1 MFKRY
6 SKSPIISPKDIVS
19 SHPEMID
26 VSSVFNPGGIQFDN
40 KILLLLRVQ
49 NRGRE
54 TLTVKAT
61 SDDGIHFSIDNQP
74 VIFSGMDNF
83 DEIVFHIYDP
93 RITKIENTYFV
104 MAAMDVVG
112 KCLLG
117 LFTTKDFYSLEF
129 LGIKGEEDN
138 RNGVLFPEK
147 INGKYTSFDRPN
159 KSLVESGV
167 TTGNAI
173 WYSESDDLI
182 KWESKKLVMEGRLHY
197 WDEYIGA
204 GPPPVKTQKG
214 WLMVYHG
221 IAMHYQPIYQ
231 VGVVLLDLNEPW
243 KVISRGRYNVLEPRE
258 MWEMVGQVP
267 NVVFPTGL
275 IVSSVDDNGFAIPSS
290 EIKLYY
296 GAADT
301 HVGLATST
309 IQELIDACFAE

>member
-6 SKSPIISPKDIVS
+6 SNNPIISPKDIIS

-26 VSSVFNPGGIQFDN
+26 VSSVFNPGGIQFGN

-61 SDDGIHFSIDNQP
+61 SDDGVHFSIDDEP
-74 VIFSGMDNF
+74 IRFTGMDNL
-83 DEIVFHIYDP
+83 DETVFHIYDP

-104 MAAMDVVG
+104 MAAMDVMG

-117 LFTTKDFYSLEF
+117 LFKTDDFSSLEF
-129 LGIKGEEDN
+129 LGITGEEDN
-138 RNGVLFPEK
+138 RNGVLFSEK
-147 INGKYTSFDRPN
+147 INGRFARLDRPN
-159 KSLVESGV
+159 KKIVNNGV
-167 TTGNAI
+167 TTGGAI
-173 WYSESDDLI
+173 WYAESDDFI
-182 KWESKKLVMEGRLHY
+182 HWDSKELVMEGRLHY
-197 WDEYIGA
+197 WDEHIGA
-204 GPPPVKTQKG
+204 GPPPVKTHKG

-231 VGVVLLDLNEPW
+231 AGVVLLDLDEPW

-275 IVSSVDDNGFAIPSS
+275 IVDSVDDSGFTNSSS

-301 HVGLATST
+301 HIGLATST
-309 IQELIDACFAE
+309 IQELIDACFS

>member
-1 MFKRY
+1 MLKRY
-6 SKSPIISPKDIVS
+6 SKNPIISPKDIVS

-26 VSSVFNPGGIQFDN
+26 VSSVFNPGGIQFGN

-61 SDDGIHFSIDNQP
+61 SDDGVHFSIDDQP
-74 VIFSGMDNF
+74 IKFTGMDNL
-83 DEIVFHIYDP
+83 DETVFHIYDP

-117 LFTTKDFYSLEF
+117 LFKTEDFSSLEF
-129 LGIKGEEDN
+129 LGITGEEDN

-147 INGKYTSFDRPN
+147 INGRFARLDRPN
-159 KSLVESGV
+159 KKIVNNGV
-167 TTGNAI
+167 TTGGAI
-173 WYSESDDLI
+173 WYAESDDFI
-182 KWESKKLVMEGRLHY
+182 HWDSKELVMEGRLHY
-197 WDEYIGA
+197 WDEHIGA
-204 GPPPVKTQKG
+204 GPPPVKTHKG

-231 VGVVLLDLNEPW
+231 AGVVLLDLDEPW

-275 IVSSVDDNGFAIPSS
+275 IVDSVDNSGFTNSSS

-301 HVGLATST
+301 HIGLATST
-309 IQELIDACFAE
+309 TQELIDACFT

>member
-1 MFKRY
+1 
-6 SKSPIISPKDIVS
+6 
-19 SHPEMID
+19 MID
-26 VSSVFNPGGIQFDN
+26 ISSVFNPGGIQFGN
-40 KILLLLRVQ
+40 KILLLIRVQ

-61 SDDGIHFSIDNQP
+61 SDDGVHFSIDDQP
-74 VIFSGMDNF
+74 IKFTGMDNL
-83 DEIVFHIYDP
+83 DETVFHIYDP

-117 LFTTKDFYSLEF
+117 IFQTSNFESLDFIGFTGDEP
-129 LGIKGEEDN
+129 N

-147 INGKYTSFDRPN
+147 INGKYASFDRPN

-182 KWESKKLVMEGRLHY
+182 KWESKEMVMEGRLQH

-231 VGVVLLDLNEPW
+231 AGVVLFDLEEPW

-275 IVSSVDDNGFAIPSS
+275 IVDSVDDSGFTNPSS

-301 HVGLATST
+301 HIGLATST
-309 IQELIDACFAE
+309 TQELIDACFT

>member
-6 SKSPIISPKDIVS
+6 SKNPIISPKDIIS

-26 VSSVFNPGGIQFDN
+26 ISSVFNPGGIQFGN
-40 KILLLLRVQ
+40 KILHLIRVQ

-61 SDDGIHFSIDNQP
+61 SDDGVHFSIDDQP
-74 VIFSGMDNF
+74 IKFSGMDNL
-83 DEIVFHIYDP
+83 DETVFHIYDP

-117 LFTTKDFYSLEF
+117 LFKTEDFSSLEF
-129 LGIKGEEDN
+129 LGITGEEDN

-147 INGKYTSFDRPN
+147 INGRFARLDRPN
-159 KSLVESGV
+159 KKIVNNGV
-167 TTGNAI
+167 TTGGAI
-173 WYSESDDLI
+173 WYAESDDFI
-182 KWESKKLVMEGRLHY
+182 HWDSKELVMEGRLHY
-197 WDEYIGA
+197 WDEHIGA
-204 GPPPVKTQKG
+204 GPPPVKTHKG

-231 VGVVLLDLNEPW
+231 AGVVLLDLDEPW

-275 IVSSVDDNGFAIPSS
+275 IVDSVDNNGFTNSSS

-301 HVGLATST
+301 HIGLATST
-309 IQELIDACFAE
+309 IQELIDACFS

>member
-6 SKSPIISPKDIVS
+6 SKNPIISPKDIIS
-19 SHPEMID
+19 SHPEMVD
-26 VSSVFNPGGIQFDN
+26 VSSVFNPGGIQFGN

-61 SDDGIHFSIDNQP
+61 SDDGVHFSIDDKP
-74 VIFSGMDNF
+74 IKFSRMDNL
-83 DEIVFHIYDP
+83 DETVFHIYDP

-117 LFTTKDFYSLEF
+117 LFKTEDFSSLEF

-147 INGKYTSFDRPN
+147 INGKYAIFDRPN

-182 KWESKKLVMEGRLHY
+182 KWESKEMVMEGRQHH

-231 VGVVLLDLNEPW
+231 AGVVLLDLDEPW

-275 IVSSVDDNGFAIPSS
+275 IVDSVDDRVFTNPSS
-290 EIKLYY
+290 KIKLYY

-301 HVGLATST
+301 HIGLATST
-309 IQELIDACFAE
+309 VQELIDACFA

>member
-6 SKSPIISPKDIVS
+6 SKNPIISPRDIIS

-26 VSSVFNPGGIQFDN
+26 ISSVFNPGGIQFGN

-61 SDDGIHFSIDNQP
+61 SDDGVHFTIDDQP
-74 VIFSGMDNF
+74 IKFSGMDKL
-83 DEIVFHIYDP
+83 DETVFHIYDP
-93 RITKIENTYFV
+93 RITKIENTYFI

-117 LFTTKDFYSLEF
+117 LFKTEDFSSLEF
-129 LGIKGEEDN
+129 LGTTGQEDN

-147 INGKYTSFDRPN
+147 INGKYASFDRPN
-159 KSLVESGV
+159 KSLVENGV

-182 KWESKKLVMEGRLHY
+182 KWESKEMVMEGRLHH

-231 VGVVLLDLNEPW
+231 AGVVLLDLDEPW

-275 IVSSVDDNGFAIPSS
+275 IVDSVDDSGFTNLSS

-301 HVGLATST
+301 HIGLATST
-309 IQELIDACFAE
+309 IQELIDACFA

>member
-6 SKSPIISPKDIVS
+6 SKNPIISPKDIIS

-26 VSSVFNPGGIQFDN
+26 VSSVFNPGGIQFGN

-61 SDDGIHFSIDNQP
+61 SDDGVHFSIDDKP
-74 VIFSGMDNF
+74 IKFSRMDNL
-83 DEIVFHIYDP
+83 DETVFHIYDP

-117 LFTTKDFYSLEF
+117 LFKTEDFSSLEF

-147 INGKYTSFDRPN
+147 INGKYAIFDRPN

-182 KWESKKLVMEGRLHY
+182 KWESKEMVMEGRQHH

-231 VGVVLLDLNEPW
+231 AGVVLLDLDEPW

-275 IVSSVDDNGFAIPSS
+275 IVDSVDDRVFTNPSS
-290 EIKLYY
+290 KIKLYY

-301 HVGLATST
+301 HIGLATST
-309 IQELIDACFAE
+309 VQELIDACFA

>member
-6 SKSPIISPKDIVS
+6 SKSPIISPKDIIS

-204 GPPPVKTQKG
+204 LSGAFAFFVITNFGVWIVGGYEKS
-214 WLMVYHG
+214 
-221 IAMHYQPIYQ
+221 IY
-231 VGVVLLDLNEPW
+231 
-243 KVISRGRYNVLEPRE
+243 
-258 MWEMVGQVP
+258 
-267 NVVFPTGL
+267 GL
-275 IVSSVDDNGFAIPSS
+275 IMCYIAAIPFYKGTLLGTFFYTP
-290 EIKLYY
+290 IFFGFYYLLQKKLDVLKSKHILY
-296 GAADT
+296 
-301 HVGLATST
+301 
-309 IQELIDACFAE
+309 

>member
-1 MFKRY
+1 MLKRY
-6 SKSPIISPKDIVS
+6 SKTPIISPKDIVS

-26 VSSVFNPGGIQFDN
+26 VSSVFNPGGIQFGN

-54 TLTVKAT
+54 TLTIKAT
-61 SDDGIHFSIDNQP
+61 SDDGAHFSIDDQP
-74 VIFSGMDNF
+74 IKFSGMDNL
-83 DEIVFHIYDP
+83 DETIFHIYDP

-117 LFTTKDFYSLEF
+117 LFKTEDFSSLEF
-129 LGIKGEEDN
+129 LGIKGEGDN

-147 INGKYTSFDRPN
+147 INGKYASFDRPN
-159 KSLVESGV
+159 KSLLEGGV

-173 WYSESDDLI
+173 WYSESDDLK
-182 KWESKKLVMEGRLHY
+182 KWDSKQLVMRGRLHY
-197 WDEYIGA
+197 WDENIGA
-204 GPPPVKTQKG
+204 GPPPVKTHKG

-221 IAMHYQPIYQ
+221 ISMHYQPISQ
-231 VGVVLLDLNEPW
+231 AGVVLLDLAEPW
-243 KVISRGRYNVLEPRE
+243 KVISRGRYNILEPRE
-258 MWEMVGQVP
+258 IWEMAGQVP

-275 IVSSVDDNGFAIPSS
+275 IVDSMDDSGFTNPSS
-290 EIKLYY
+290 NIKLYY

-301 HVGLATST
+301 HIGLATST
-309 IQELIDACFAE
+309 VQELIDACFA